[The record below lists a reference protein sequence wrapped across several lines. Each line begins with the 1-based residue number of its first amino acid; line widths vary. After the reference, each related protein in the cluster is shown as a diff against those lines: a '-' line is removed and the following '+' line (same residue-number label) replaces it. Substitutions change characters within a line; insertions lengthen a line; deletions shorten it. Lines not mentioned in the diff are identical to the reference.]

1 MPLSEERQLEN
12 DLGAYAWERAQKKL
26 SEPARDALKQAVD
39 AWLNGGASMSD
50 AAAAVREVLP
60 VDPGT
65 IPLDPR
71 NAKVVDGRLFR
82 RSGRRWVAADGAVL
96 PTNAS

>member
-1 MPLSEERQLEN
+1 MPLSDERQLEN

-26 SEPARDALKQAVD
+26 TEPARDALKQAVD
-39 AWLNGGASMSD
+39 AWLNGGVSMTD

-65 IPLDPR
+65 LPPDPR
-71 NAKVVDGRLFR
+71 NAKIVDGKLFR
-82 RSGRRWVAADGAVL
+82 RSGRKWVTADGAVL
-96 PTNAS
+96 PTDPS